1 MTILLLIPAVL
12 LFALALIFDDH
23 PVAFWGLALVA
34 HGCTLLAARFDTPR
48 FVVFSLVADIAAL
61 LALMLLLRKLEKN
74 TAQQMQ
80 ANQIGIYQI
89 PEEKS

>member
-1 MTILLLIPAVL
+1 
-12 LFALALIFDDH
+12 
-23 PVAFWGLALVA
+23 
-34 HGCTLLAARFDTPR
+34 
-48 FVVFSLVADIAAL
+48 VADIAAL